1 MHQLLPREIIISTN
15 PSVFNACAC
24 TSSLKFI
31 RLYSIGDCDAFNAK
45 YPGCKAWPS
54 SVENGYCDPDANTE
68 ECKYDGGEFGK
79 HPNLL
84 ISFFHTNQRFLTY
97 FPTIQVIV
105 MLSTK
110 STQVARHGQITW
122 EMENVMPMRTTK
134 SASLTEVSLL
144 EVNLIPFI

>member
-68 ECKYDGGEFGK
+68 ECKYDGGEFVK
-79 HPNLL
+79 HPDQIFLHQSTVSNLF
-84 ISFFHTNQRFLTY
+84 SDYPGDCDAFNEEY
-97 FPTIQVIV
+97 PGC
-105 MLSTK
+105 K
-110 STQVARHGQITW
+110 AW
-122 EMENVMPMRTTK
+122 PDNVGNGECDADANNEECKFDGGEFVR
-134 SASLTEVSLL
+134 S
-144 EVNLIPFI
+144 